1 VFSVVHPNLTE
12 MKPPLFDYRSPS
24 SLNEALA
31 LRSEYAYGSVVL
43 AGGQSLMPMLNL
55 RLARPEVLIDLGR
68 VAELAQISELDG
80 GVSIGAMTRQ
90 RSAERSDLIRGRA
103 PLLQQ
108 ALGHVGHPT
117 IRNRGTVGG
126 SLAHADPAAE
136 LPAVC
141 VALDAELVA
150 RSVTSERTIAA
161 EDFYVGFM
169 TTALAPDELLVE
181 IRIPAAAGRLR
192 TAFVEVARRHGD
204 FALVGVAAALALD
217 DAGVIT
223 DARLAFT
230 GVAGLPVRAK
240 DAEASL
246 RGASAGP
253 AAFAEAAGL
262 VAGQLQPRTDAHA
275 TGDYRRRIAGVIAR
289 RALEEAI
296 S

>member
-1 VFSVVHPNLTE
+1 VLADPRHPTE
-12 MKPPLFDYRSPS
+12 MKPPLFDYRCPS
-24 SLNEALA
+24 SLDEALA
-31 LRSEYAYGSVVL
+31 LRSEFSDDSAVL

-68 VAELAQISELDG
+68 VVELAGITELDG
-80 GVSIGAMTRQ
+80 GLSLGAMTRQ
-90 RSAERSDLIRGRA
+90 RSAERSDLIRERA

-150 RSVTSERTIAA
+150 RSATGERTITAD
-161 EDFYVGFM
+161 DFYLGFM

-181 IRIPAAAGRLR
+181 VRIPAAAGALR
-192 TAFVEVARRHGD
+192 TAFVEIARRHGD
-204 FALVGVAAALALD
+204 FALVGVAAAIALD
-217 DAGVIT
+217 DEDVIT
-223 DARLAFT
+223 DARLVLT
-230 GVAGLPVRAK
+230 GVAGLPVRARE
-240 DAEASL
+240 AEASL
-246 RGASAGP
+246 RGASAS
-253 AAFAEAAGL
+253 AAPFAAAADL
-262 VAGQLQPRTDAHA
+262 VGAELEPRTDAHA
-275 TGDYRRRIAGVIAR
+275 TGDYRRRVAGVLVR
-289 RALEEAI
+289 RALEEAM